1 MKNLLKN
8 LLGLWI
14 LFWSVG
20 AIDLKAAPLSAS
32 VYERFY
38 TPYSYSFGSDGAARL
53 RRDLVDRGFKLT
65 TVNLRLAY
73 SEKYNQFYFPRPRT
87 NRSGIEDVLIG
98 AVHDEMRVILRPVL
112 IEDPG
117 AQVLKPRIDALS
129 SSSVKN
135 LSALVDSLDR
145 FYALYAAILR
155 KHTAEEFVMPSGL
168 SFLLTKDGL
177 PYLNRLARSI
187 RLRSGFNRFHLSLE
201 LRSED
206 IEILRQSRQDLGSEE
221 FLRLLEPFTRIR
233 LFLPDVMG
241 LQSQRNLA
249 NLEYRLRLMRAQV
262 ENLLPE
268 RDHILASVTLPSCV
282 DFEVLVE
289 GRVDCPLSSKTLQ
302 GALQT
307 SRLEE
312 MLNLQKSFS
321 EDLPWTYVEINYG
334 LTDVEPD
341 LWEPFSEFLI
351 WNSSAKRVIEN
362 YLKLPK
368 LNEAYPRVK
377 ESL

>member
-1 MKNLLKN
+1 
-8 LLGLWI
+8 
-14 LFWSVG
+14 
-20 AIDLKAAPLSAS
+20 
-32 VYERFY
+32 
-38 TPYSYSFGSDGAARL
+38 
-53 RRDLVDRGFKLT
+53 
-65 TVNLRLAY
+65 
-73 SEKYNQFYFPRPRT
+73 
-87 NRSGIEDVLIG
+87 
-98 AVHDEMRVILRPVL
+98 
-112 IEDPG
+112 
-117 AQVLKPRIDALS
+117 
-129 SSSVKN
+129 
-135 LSALVDSLDR
+135 
-145 FYALYAAILR
+145 
-155 KHTAEEFVMPSGL
+155 
-168 SFLLTKDGL
+168 
-177 PYLNRLARSI
+177 
-187 RLRSGFNRFHLSLE
+187 LSLE